1 MKPKRSRAVRR
12 ANAFTLIE
20 LLVVIGIIGILAALL
35 LPALAKAQNKAKC
48 AACLNNLK
56 QLQLC
61 WQMYSVENCDRLV
74 GNAGHLSTRTAS
86 WTIGN
91 AWVHGNAYTD
101 TKPTNIQRGALFEYN
116 QSVTIY
122 RCPADTSTV
131 LDQGSI
137 PRTRSVSMSVYM
149 NTWPDTRN
157 CWHSLDQIRDP
168 GPTRALV
175 FLDEHEKSI
184 QQCDFSINA
193 PNGFSPVNTPL
204 WTWNSFPATRHNK
217 GGTGSFADGHVEAW
231 QWREA
236 NTLRI
241 AGLNTWIVCQPAVP
255 NADRDLVRFF
265 SGVPQTVPI
274 Q

>member
-1 MKPKRSRAVRR
+1 MKPKLVGPGRR
-12 ANAFTLIE
+12 ACSFTLIE
-20 LLVVIGIIGILAALL
+20 LLVVIAIIGILAALL
-35 LPALAKAQNKAKC
+35 LPTLSKARSSAQRAR
-48 AACLNNLK
+48 CLNNLK
-56 QLQLC
+56 QLQLG
-61 WQMYSVENCDRLV
+61 WQLYSEDNGERLI
-74 GNAGHLSTRTAS
+74 GNAGHLSDRTTS
-86 WTIGN
+86 WIIGS
-91 AWVHGNAYTD
+91 AWTHDNAYTD
-101 TKPTNIQRGALFEYN
+101 TSPTNIQRGALFPYN
-116 QSVTIY
+116 RSLAVY

-137 PRTRSVSMSVYM
+137 PRSRSVSMSVYM

-157 CWHSLDQIRDP
+157 CWHSLGQIRNPD
-168 GPTRALV
+168 PTRAVV
-175 FLDEHEKSI
+175 FVDEHEKSI

-193 PNGFSPVNTPL
+193 RDGFSPIGTPL
-204 WTWNSFPATRHNK
+204 WTWNSFPATRHNNA
-217 GGTGSFADGHVEAW
+217 GTVSFADGHVEAW